1 MDWKIKS
8 FDELTTKELYKILK
22 IRGEVF
28 VVEQTCPY
36 LDPDG
41 KDEKCWHLYA
51 EEDGQMVAYARI
63 LAKGLSYEEMSIG
76 RVLVKEECRKK
87 GIARKLVQRAMDF
100 ITGTLGENEIKI
112 GAQAYL
118 IDFYKSLGFEPVSEV
133 YLEDDIPHIDML
145 FSGKL

>member
-1 MDWKIKS
+1 MVWKIKR
-8 FDELTTKELYKILK
+8 FDELTTVELYKILK

-36 LDPDG
+36 LDTDG

-51 EEDGQMVAYARI
+51 EEKGQMIAYARI

-76 RVLVKEECRKK
+76 RVLVKAEYRKK
-87 GIARKLVQRAMDF
+87 GLARELVQRAMGF
-100 ITGTLGENEIKI
+100 ITDTLGETKIKI

-118 IDFYKSLGFEPVSEV
+118 TEFYKSLGFEPVSEI
-133 YLEDDIPHIDML
+133 YLEDEIPHIDMIY
-145 FSGKL
+145 KK